1 MKSAIKRAAK
11 FTEKLNQST
20 DNTETKKKGI

>member
-11 FTEKLNQST
+11 VTEKLNQST
-20 DNTETKKKGI
+20 DNIETKKEGI